1 MRLNMYRSNEDLYN
15 HIFDEIIFLESET
28 GTMTKEAF
36 LKDEKT
42 QRAFA
47 RSIEIIGEA
56 VKNISNDIIIKYK
69 EVPWRNIAGMRDK
82 LIHGY
87 FSVDY
92 EIVWDVAKNIIP
104 EFKNQ
109 LIKIMDTE
117 KRKMTIKEIITEIN
131 KIEIDI
137 ADFISSYKSE
147 QLVSNYNDWN
157 YKDVIAH
164 LLEWIMF
171 SKNKLNA
178 IVYNQDFQE
187 ISNIDIFNKQNYIKN
202 KNKHITELQKKLIF
216 ELNEYKNI
224 VLLYTEADLQRKDFP
239 SGFSFELWRYM
250 IMDTIIHPVMHLLYY
265 LIKTK
270 NYKLFFKLCKKY
282 NEIFYYYAQGN
293 IEVYSFYEYIE
304 DSKKFIENI
313 KELGEQYKNDDMIH
327 AVLEANKIDE
337 NI

>member
-1 MRLNMYRSNEDLYN
+1 MYRSNEELFK
-15 HIFDEIIFLESET
+15 HIFDEIVFLESET
-28 GTMTKEAF
+28 RTISEEVF

-56 VKNISNDIIIKYK
+56 VKNISSDVIIKYK

-147 QLVSNYNDWN
+147 QLVSNYDDWN

-178 IVYNQDFQE
+178 IVHNQDFQE

-224 VLLYTEADLQRKDFP
+224 VLLYTEADLQRKDLP
-239 SGFSFELWRYM
+239 TGFSFELWRYM

-270 NYKLFFKLCKKY
+270 NYKLFFKLRKKY
-282 NEIFYYYAQGN
+282 NEIFYCYAKGN

-327 AVLEANKIDE
+327 AVLKANKIDE

>member
-1 MRLNMYRSNEDLYN
+1 MYRSNEDLYN

-92 EIVWDVAKNIIP
+92 EIVCDVAKNIIP

-117 KRKMTIKEIITEIN
+117 KK
-131 KIEIDI
+131 
-137 ADFISSYKSE
+137 
-147 QLVSNYNDWN
+147 
-157 YKDVIAH
+157 
-164 LLEWIMF
+164 
-171 SKNKLNA
+171 
-178 IVYNQDFQE
+178 
-187 ISNIDIFNKQNYIKN
+187 
-202 KNKHITELQKKLIF
+202 
-216 ELNEYKNI
+216 
-224 VLLYTEADLQRKDFP
+224 
-239 SGFSFELWRYM
+239 
-250 IMDTIIHPVMHLLYY
+250 
-265 LIKTK
+265 
-270 NYKLFFKLCKKY
+270 
-282 NEIFYYYAQGN
+282 
-293 IEVYSFYEYIE
+293 
-304 DSKKFIENI
+304 
-313 KELGEQYKNDDMIH
+313 KND
-327 AVLEANKIDE
+327 N
-337 NI
+337 